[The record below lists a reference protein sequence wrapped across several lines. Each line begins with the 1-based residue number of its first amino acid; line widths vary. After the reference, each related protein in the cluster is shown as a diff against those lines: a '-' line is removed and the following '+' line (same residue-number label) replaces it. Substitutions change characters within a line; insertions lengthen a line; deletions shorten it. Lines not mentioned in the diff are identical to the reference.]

1 MPLDKV
7 RIRFCKSGE
16 LRLVSH
22 HDLMRTWERMLRRA
36 QLPFRMTEGFH
47 PTPRLI
53 FALSLSLGIVG
64 SREVVELEL
73 TETIPPDEILARLT
87 AQAPQGLHFLNIRRI
102 PIKQTAQPRRAFYR
116 IDTSAWLQQHQ
127 ISPETWSHR
136 CEQLLQAPEL
146 WVIRTHPKP
155 REIDIRPYL
164 DHCRVVDGQLEVTL
178 WITGEGTARIEEVA
192 SLFDLPNPVVHGLLV
207 ERFDLEIADEI
218 SETEAQRVPPS
229 GPIKSR
235 PVPPSFQSL
244 ERFAERANE
253 NKKDP
258 ATASW
263 GASPN
268 GPVVE

>member
-7 RIRFCKSGE
+7 RIRFCKSGD

-47 PTPRLI
+47 PGPRLI

-64 SREVVELEL
+64 NNEVVELEL
-73 TETIPPDEILARLT
+73 TEEIPPEDVFARLA
-87 AQAPQGLHFLNIRRI
+87 AQAPHGLHFLNIRRI
-102 PIKQTAQPRRAFYR
+102 PIKQVARPRRSFFR
-116 IDTSAWLQQHQ
+116 IHTSQ
-127 ISPETWSHR
+127 ILHEHAESPEAWNER
-136 CEQLLQAPEL
+136 CERLLQSPEL
-146 WVIRTHPKP
+146 WVVRAHPKP

-164 DHCRVVDGQLEVTL
+164 DICRFVEGNLEVAL

-192 SLFDLPNPVVHGLLV
+192 ALFGFPNPVVNGLLV
-207 ERFDLEIADEI
+207 ERYDLEIADEI
-218 SETEAQRVPPS
+218 SAEEALRVAPS
-229 GPIKSR
+229 GPIKTR
-235 PVPPSFQSL
+235 PLQKHKVEEILADL
-244 ERFAERANE
+244 ENE
-253 NKKDP
+253 NKKDQ